1 MILPLSLVLRNK
13 CVLLSPRSPRVR
25 NIRKIR
31 NNLLRKCL
39 HSSDMV
45 CTCKK
50 CKVSM
55 SLGIS
60 VHRNIYLL
68 FSPNPIMLCVC
79 ILWVNIKMSLWGY
92 KKVNVFKKKSRLK
105 NYAKKEDKHRHS
117 HLVAMEFSGHFFFFV
132 DISFNF

>member
-1 MILPLSLVLRNK
+1 
-13 CVLLSPRSPRVR
+13 
-25 NIRKIR
+25 
-31 NNLLRKCL
+31 
-39 HSSDMV
+39 
-45 CTCKK
+45 
-50 CKVSM
+50 M

-79 ILWVNIKMSLWGY
+79 IVWVNIKMSLWRY

-105 NYAKKEDKHRHS
+105 NYAKKEDKS
-117 HLVAMEFSGHFFFFV
+117 IGTPTWLPWSFLAIFFFFV